1 MKILYRFEGLT
12 KGVFKERP
20 NRYLSRVL
28 MDQGLEEVHVHDP
41 GRLKELLYEDNPC
54 YVKYAYGEKRK
65 TKWDMIAAQKG
76 SEYVLVHSGYH
87 RILAEAILRDDA
99 INPFAKATDLR
110 AEVKHGASRIDFTFH
125 DEKGKRVWVE
135 VKGCSL
141 SEDGIA
147 MFPDAP
153 TTRGL
158 KHLKSLMEIK
168 NSGERAGILLLVF
181 SEAKA
186 FMPKGDTDPKF
197 AKAFYEAVSL
207 GVEIH
212 PLVVRFDEDSNTMI
226 YHGEIPILEQ
236 VL

>member
-1 MKILYRFEGLT
+1 MKTLYTFEALMR
-12 KGVFKERP
+12 GVFKERP

-28 MDQGLEEVHVHDP
+28 MDHSLEDVHVHDP
-41 GRLKELLYEDNPC
+41 GKLKELLYEDNLC
-54 YVKYAYGEKRK
+54 YVKYVFGEKRK

-87 RILAEAILRDDA
+87 RVLAEGILNDSA
-99 INPFAKATDLR
+99 INPFGKANDLR
-110 AEVKHGASRIDFTFH
+110 AEVKHGASRIDFTFN
-125 DEKGKRVWVE
+125 DEKGNRVWVE

-141 SEDGIA
+141 SEEGLA
-147 MFPDAP
+147 KFPDAP

-158 KHLKSLMEIK
+158 KHLNSLMEIK

-186 FMPKGDTDPKF
+186 FMPKADTDPKF
-197 AKAFYEAVSL
+197 AKAFYEALSL

-212 PLVVRFDEDSNTMI
+212 PLMVRFDPDTGEMV
-226 YHGEIPILEQ
+226 YHGEIPILAE
-236 VL
+236 V